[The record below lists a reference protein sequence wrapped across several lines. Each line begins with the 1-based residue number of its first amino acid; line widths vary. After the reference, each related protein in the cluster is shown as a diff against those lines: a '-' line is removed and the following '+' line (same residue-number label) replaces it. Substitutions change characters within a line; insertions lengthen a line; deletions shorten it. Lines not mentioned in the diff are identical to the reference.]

1 MLISSLFLSKTRWCF
16 SIRRLSL
23 ATSYTIINPQ
33 FYTGHSCNFLRVE
46 NETMAEKRPHPSRGF
61 YTCIREFP
69 AISRKRICERK
80 PELLGTFEA
89 ERIVA
94 KKFVKGEPQYMV
106 KWFNFCAS
114 ENTWEPK
121 DHLPLDLVEAFEN
134 PDPGRIQ
141 FA

>member
-1 MLISSLFLSKTRWCF
+1 MLISSLFLSKTHWCF

-23 ATSYTIINPQ
+23 VTSCTIINRQ

-46 NETMAEKRPHPSRGF
+46 NETMAKKRPYPSREF
-61 YTCIREFP
+61 YKCIREFP

-94 KKFVKGEPQYMV
+94 KKFVKGKPRYMSI
-106 KWFNFCAS
+106 KQRLYLTLNLLIAKLLIS
-114 ENTWEPK
+114 PK
-121 DHLPLDLVEAFEN
+121 KINLSN
-134 PDPGRIQ
+134 NK
-141 FA
+141 

>member
-23 ATSYTIINPQ
+23 VTPCTIINPQ

-46 NETMAEKRPHPSRGF
+46 NETMAKKRPYPSREF
-61 YTCIREFP
+61 YKCIREFP

-94 KKFVKGEPQYMV
+94 KKFVKGKPRYMSI
-106 KWFNFCAS
+106 KQRLYLTLNLLIAKLLIS
-114 ENTWEPK
+114 PK
-121 DHLPLDLVEAFEN
+121 KINLSN
-134 PDPGRIQ
+134 NK
-141 FA
+141 

>member
-1 MLISSLFLSKTRWCF
+1 MLISSLFLSKTHWCF

-23 ATSYTIINPQ
+23 VTSCTIINRQ

-46 NETMAEKRPHPSRGF
+46 NETMAKKRPYPSRGF

-94 KKFVKGEPQYMV
+94 KKFVKGNPQYMSF
-106 KWFNFCAS
+106 KQRLYLTLNLLIAKLLIS
-114 ENTWEPK
+114 PK
-121 DHLPLDLVEAFEN
+121 KINLSN
-134 PDPGRIQ
+134 KK
-141 FA
+141 

>member
-23 ATSYTIINPQ
+23 VTPCTIINPQ
-33 FYTGHSCNFLRVE
+33 YYTGHSCNFLRVA
-46 NETMAEKRPHPSRGF
+46 NQAMAEKRPHPSRGF

-94 KKFVKGEPQYMV
+94 KKFVKGKPQYMSF
-106 KWFNFCAS
+106 KQRLYLTLNLLTAKLLIS
-114 ENTWEPK
+114 LKKINLSNNK
-121 DHLPLDLVEAFEN
+121 
-134 PDPGRIQ
+134 
-141 FA
+141 

>member
-1 MLISSLFLSKTRWCF
+1 MLISSLFLSKTHWCF

-23 ATSYTIINPQ
+23 VTPCTIINPQ

-89 ERIVA
+89 ECIVA
-94 KKFVKGEPQYMV
+94 KKFVKGKPQYMSF
-106 KWFNFCAS
+106 KQRLYLTLNLLTAKLLIS
-114 ENTWEPK
+114 PK
-121 DHLPLDLVEAFEN
+121 KINLSN
-134 PDPGRIQ
+134 NK
-141 FA
+141 

>member
-23 ATSYTIINPQ
+23 VTPCTIINPQ

-94 KKFVKGEPQYMV
+94 KKFVKGKPQYMSF
-106 KWFNFCAS
+106 KQRLYLTLNLLTAKLLIS
-114 ENTWEPK
+114 PK
-121 DHLPLDLVEAFEN
+121 KINLSN
-134 PDPGRIQ
+134 NK
-141 FA
+141 

>member
-94 KKFVKGEPQYMV
+94 KKFVKGKPQYMSF
-106 KWFNFCAS
+106 KQRLYLTLNLLIAKLLIS
-114 ENTWEPK
+114 PK
-121 DHLPLDLVEAFEN
+121 KINLSN
-134 PDPGRIQ
+134 NK
-141 FA
+141 

>member
-23 ATSYTIINPQ
+23 VTPCTIINPQ

-46 NETMAEKRPHPSRGF
+46 NETMAKKRPYPSREF
-61 YTCIREFP
+61 YKCIREFP

-89 ERIVA
+89 GRIVA
-94 KKFVKGEPQYMV
+94 KKFVKGKPQYMSF
-106 KWFNFCAS
+106 KQRLYLTLNLLTAKLLIS
-114 ENTWEPK
+114 PK
-121 DHLPLDLVEAFEN
+121 KINLSN
-134 PDPGRIQ
+134 NK
-141 FA
+141 